1 MHKREPLV
9 TDVRDVTRRL
19 LCSFS
24 DFWCFWKARRRSF
37 LPSISRLIIRQ
48 DSKPSSSRS
57 SLRKDCV
64 IWLIG
69 APRASW
75 YLASGTWFVGGRSV
89 LLAKE
94 LSNGHQQILQEGIKR
109 RTIKMTRLPYFST
122 ISWLLLV
129 HSTAVGVQA
138 FQSPSKSGSG
148 GVSRSILSA
157 RTLPLRPAL
166 FASKKPLDRAHK
178 GESESIR
185 PWG

>member
-1 MHKREPLV
+1 M
-9 TDVRDVTRRL
+9 
-19 LCSFS
+19 
-24 DFWCFWKARRRSF
+24 
-37 LPSISRLIIRQ
+37 
-48 DSKPSSSRS
+48 
-57 SLRKDCV
+57 
-64 IWLIG
+64 
-69 APRASW
+69 
-75 YLASGTWFVGGRSV
+75 
-89 LLAKE
+89 AKE

-178 GESESIR
+178 GESDPIEPRGYSKFDLSLLILLHCLLMYR
-185 PWG
+185 IGTRTSHGRRLEIVPSKIGRSRAAV